1 MHVSRTGL
9 LRVNYVIASVN
20 TIVEIHS
27 GSHHA
32 VVASNHFYNVNN
44 TLLGTLNETSDVRVM

>member
-9 LRVNYVIASVN
+9 LRVNYVIASAN
-20 TIVEIHS
+20 TIVVTHN

-32 VVASNHFYNVNN
+32 AVASNHFYNVNN
-44 TLLGTLNETSDVRVM
+44 TLLGTLNETRDVRIM

>member
-9 LRVNYVIASVN
+9 FRVNCVTASVN
-20 TIVEIHS
+20 TIVVTYN
-27 GSHHA
+27 GSHHV

-44 TLLGTLNETSDVRVM
+44 TLLGTLNETFDVRIM